1 MSGQSPDLYLTLRQR
16 LDEVKQWVPIDPAII
31 TNAME
36 TQNLSFER
44 AAARIP
50 CSEKTL
56 RRYVKRGAVP
66 RDMLLSVGKA
76 LELEIGHIEPTGTI
90 TVDVDVITDL
100 RDLIAS
106 RFDSVDR
113 QLARLELEM
122 GELRARAG
130 SET

>member
-1 MSGQSPDLYLTLRQR
+1 
-16 LDEVKQWVPIDPAII
+16 
-31 TNAME
+31 
-36 TQNLSFER
+36 
-44 AAARIP
+44 
-50 CSEKTL
+50 
-56 RRYVKRGAVP
+56 
-66 RDMLLSVGKA
+66 MLLSVGKA
-76 LELEIGHIEPTGTI
+76 LGLEIGHIEPTGTI